1 MMRIESEI
9 WKFIATKSFGE
20 KGMCLSMI
28 FCALVVEKPMHK
40 SARKR
45 YFFMMNRLFFKGI
58 MQSGLRQ
65 SFVPRFASAVP
76 FASLGNASCHIFN
89 LSFSILKKTFLPGL
103 LQKASNRN
111 IVGRIS
117 QQPINTGY

>member
-1 MMRIESEI
+1 
-9 WKFIATKSFGE
+9 
-20 KGMCLSMI
+20 
-28 FCALVVEKPMHK
+28 
-40 SARKR
+40 
-45 YFFMMNRLFFKGI
+45 

-117 QQPINTGY
+117 QQPINTGYTECKGENSCNVVKEENAITGGRAPAPKGSKMQVIRSGLRSGKNK